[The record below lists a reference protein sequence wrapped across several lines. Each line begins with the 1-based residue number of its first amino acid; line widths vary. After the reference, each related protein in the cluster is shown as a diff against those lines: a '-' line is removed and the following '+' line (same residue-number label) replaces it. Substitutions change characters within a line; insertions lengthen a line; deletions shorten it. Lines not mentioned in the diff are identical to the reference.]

1 LQVARRAV
9 IVTGGARGIGA
20 TYVRALAASG
30 AQVVIADILQ
40 QEGEALAHEVS
51 SQPDGR
57 AIFMWADVAKQTDAT
72 RLAHTTAETFGSID
86 ILVNNAA
93 IYSDLGEK
101 KPFDRISEA
110 EWDIVMSVNVKGP
123 WQCAKAVL
131 PYMQRQQHGKIINV
145 SSSSIY
151 AGTPGLAHYVASKAA
166 VIGLTRSLARELGQH
181 NICVNAIAPGLVFNE
196 ASTRLNPRE
205 YFEGAL
211 VGRAIPRLMA
221 PRDLVGTMLF
231 LASADS
237 DFITGQT
244 FVVDGGATMI

>member
-1 LQVARRAV
+1 MQVARKAV

-40 QEGEALAHEVS
+40 KEGEALAREVS

-57 AIFMWADVAKQTDAT
+57 AVFMWADVAKQADAA

-86 ILVNNAA
+86 VLVNNAA
-93 IYSDLGEK
+93 IYSDLGAK
-101 KPFDRISEA
+101 KPFDQITEA
-110 EWDIVMSVNVKGP
+110 EWDTVISVNVKGP

-166 VIGLTRSLARELGQH
+166 VVGLTRSLARELGQH

-211 VGRAIPRLMA
+211 VTRAIPRLMA

-231 LASADS
+231 LASAGS

-244 FVVDGGATMI
+244 FVVDGGAAMI